1 MPTIN
6 PDADVFDREA
16 GCSPQWSRSYSGRD
30 PKSLVYP
37 SHAMP
42 ERRRLPPPQN
52 GYRLP
57 TVEQTAGKA
66 AAEMPGVTPSQWLRQ
81 WCCLDEQT

>member
-6 PDADVFDREA
+6 PEADVSDREV
-16 GCSPQWSRSYSGRD
+16 GCSPQWPSSYSGRD
-30 PKSLVYP
+30 PKALVYP

-42 ERRRLPPPQN
+42 ERR
-52 GYRLP
+52 RLP